1 MKTARCSKRCASPFQ
16 GFCQSQSIPMSV
28 CNHSRE
34 VTHPAHLALNR
45 SIDVLLMSSTGA
57 ECNNTDSCAGPGE
70 TFLHSL
76 YAATYTII
84 FIPGLLTNS
93 VALWILCRF
102 ISKQNKT
109 IIFMVNLAMAD
120 FVHVLSLPLRIY
132 YYVNYKWPFGR
143 FLCQLS
149 FYLKYLNMYASI
161 GFLTCISVQR
171 YLFLLYPFKAK
182 NWKRRYDVAT
192 CVVLWIVI
200 GAACLPFP
208 LLRSS
213 EKPESC
219 FTDLKIKKI
228 GGKAYSIMVVMVA
241 EILGFFVPL
250 VIIVYC
256 TWKTKAS
263 LQECQIPLE
272 NTMEK
277 RKALRMVS
285 TCAVVFFVCFTPY
298 HIVFFFFMMVKE
310 AVIRD
315 CVLRQNILYLHPFC
329 LSLAS
334 LNCCLDP
341 ILYFFM
347 TSEFQGQILRHSSL
361 AIRSRLMSKESAS
374 SVKG

>member
-1 MKTARCSKRCASPFQ
+1 MR
-16 GFCQSQSIPMSV
+16 G
-28 CNHSRE
+28 SRD
-34 VTHPAHLALNR
+34 VMLPAHLALNR
-45 SIDVLLMSSTGA
+45 SAGVPLLSSTGA
-57 ECNNTDSCAGPGE
+57 EHYNCSEPTDK
-70 TFLHSL
+70 FLHSL

-93 VALWILCRF
+93 MALWILCRF

-109 IIFMVNLAMAD
+109 VIFMVNLAMAD
-120 FVHVLSLPLRIY
+120 FIHVLSLPLRIY

-143 FLCQLS
+143 FLCQVC

-182 NWKRRYDVAT
+182 NWKRRHDVAI
-192 CVVLWIVI
+192 CVVLWVVI

-208 LLRSS
+208 LLRSF

-219 FTDLKIKKI
+219 FTDLRIKPI
-228 GGKAYSIMVVMVA
+228 GGKAHSIVVVMVA
-241 EILGFFVPL
+241 EIVGFIVPL
-250 VIIVYC
+250 GIIVYC

-263 LQECQIPLE
+263 LQERRILLE
-272 NTMEK
+272 STIEK

-285 TCAVVFFVCFTPY
+285 MCATVFLVCFTPY

-310 AVIRD
+310 DVIQD
-315 CVLRQNILYLHPFC
+315 CALSQPILYLHPFC

-341 ILYFFM
+341 ILYFFV

-361 AIRSRLMSKESAS
+361 AIRRRLMSKESAS
-374 SVKG
+374 SVKE